1 MSKYALYTTDVESTG
16 LDPVLY
22 DVIEVSICRMAD
34 NVQKTWLLKPTNP
47 NNIESTAL
55 KINGHKIED
64 LRHESKYGR
73 DTYKDPN
80 KVIVEIENWIN
91 EDDFPVSNR
100 VLVGQ
105 NVNFDKLMLEHL
117 WKKCNVFDSF
127 PFGRRYLDTM
137 QIQFFL
143 DWCKGSMDEGYS
155 LSNLIKRYGIKN
167 EKAHSAYADTK
178 ATKEL
183 FEKQVELFKKVL
195 NA

>member
-1 MSKYALYTTDVESTG
+1 VDYSIIMCDTETCG
-16 LDPVLY
+16 LDPVKH
-22 DVIEVSICRMAD
+22 DVIEVSFIKL
-34 NVQKTWLLKPTNP
+34 KTNEQRTYFIKPLNI
-47 NNIESTAL
+47 NNIDQGAL
-55 KINGHKIED
+55 RINGHKLED
-64 LRHESKYGR
+64 LLHQTKYGK

-91 EDDFPVSNR
+91 EDDCMVSNR

-105 NVNFDKLMLEHL
+105 NIMFDKMMLEQL
-117 WKKCNVFDSF
+117 WKKCNAFDSF

-143 DWCKGSMDEGYS
+143 DWCKNEMDESYS
-155 LSNLIKRYGIKN
+155 LSALIKRYGIKN
-167 EKAHSAYADTK
+167 DKAHTASADTK

-183 FEKQVELFKKVL
+183 FEKQVELFKKIL